1 MEEAELIFQAKK
13 NNQKAFQVLFDLNW
27 EYLYNFQL
35 KRTGNSQ
42 IAEEI
47 SIQTFTKAFDRLGS
61 FDPKFTF
68 KTWII
73 TISKN
78 LHVDQLRK
86 EKSLK
91 NIHSNSIEN
100 INTLQVMDKTPSPE
114 EGMISAQNLDELLST
129 IKSLK
134 KEYRIILQLRFFEDY
149 SYKKISLELNQPL
162 NTIKVKI
169 FRAKRLLAEKLDKIG

>member
-61 FDPKFTF
+61 FEADDETGFIF
-68 KTWII
+68 KEMQ
-73 TISKN
+73 
-78 LHVDQLRK
+78 D
-86 EKSLK
+86 
-91 NIHSNSIEN
+91 
-100 INTLQVMDKTPSPE
+100 MF
-114 EGMISAQNLDELLST
+114 DELNKG
-129 IKSLK
+129 I
-134 KEYRIILQLRFFEDY
+134 
-149 SYKKISLELNQPL
+149 
-162 NTIKVKI
+162 
-169 FRAKRLLAEKLDKIG
+169 

>member
-27 EYLYNFQL
+27 EYLYKFQL
-35 KRTGNSQ
+35 KRIGNSR

-47 SIQTFTKAFDRLGS
+47 SIQTFTKAFDRLDS
-61 FDPKFTF
+61 FDSKFNF
-68 KTWII
+68 KTWLI

-86 EKSLK
+86 EKSIK
-91 NIHSNSIEN
+91 NITSDPIEN
-100 INTLQVMDKTPSPE
+100 INTLQIMDKTLSPE
-114 EGMISAQNLDELLST
+114 EGMISAQNLDELLTT

-134 KEYRIILQLRFFEDY
+134 KEYRTILQLRFFEDY
-149 SYKKISLELNQPL
+149 SYKEISLKLKQPL
-162 NTIKVKI
+162 NTIKVKLL
-169 FRAKRLLAEKLDKIG
+169 RAKRILALKLHNNE